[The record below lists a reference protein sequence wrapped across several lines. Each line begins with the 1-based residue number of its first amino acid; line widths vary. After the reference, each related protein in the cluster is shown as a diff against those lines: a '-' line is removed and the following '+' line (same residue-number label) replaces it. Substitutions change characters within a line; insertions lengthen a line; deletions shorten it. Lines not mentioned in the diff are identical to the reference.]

1 MIKSRFILAGLFTAF
16 VGLADVSA
24 QDIVARVPGLESNKD
39 YMNLLR
45 SDDNLRQKTDSLLA
59 VIRNLRVEMRSD
71 SEQRDSLSQVRLD
84 SMRIVLSDA
93 ENAIYNMRTQ
103 KMKLIDKINAIEQQH
118 VLSSM
123 GNIGNADGVKSSG
136 SIFSNEYFKKSIEPE
151 DFKTLMA
158 MQGKEA
164 TVRDYAQ
171 TYTKNY
177 SKIKSLYD
185 KYLLV
190 TTEAEAEELYR
201 QMATV
206 MDENMVLERRLSKM
220 WTEIYDQK
228 IYVYSYF
235 LEKESREDILEI
247 TESMI
252 MESRQQKLLS
262 VDNCVSEPI
271 MDYCLQK
278 PIILNYEMYVA
289 KLLNITPAIDSL
301 SNASRVVRQIDY
313 RMPVVDVERR
323 SFVDYQPIEFVAR
336 TPYNSSNPIPEC
348 VVYEYGVVYRI
359 LLGTYKYKQSASIF
373 RNATPL
379 FVEQLEDGRFSYY
392 AGGLHNKAEAEAAL
406 EVMKKKGFRNPQIV
420 EWFDGRKTNLSEVG
434 EGEAITYRLAIKGGE
449 LDDTVRDVIATM
461 AADCQISK
469 SGEGVFILAPFV
481 NRALA
486 ERVAQAVGKCDENL
500 TVEIIEV
507 KPEPQPEE
515 EE

>member
-136 SIFSNEYFKKSIEPE
+136 SIFSNEYFKKSIESE

-206 MDENMVLERRLSKM
+206 MDENIHTSWRK
-220 WTEIYDQK
+220 
-228 IYVYSYF
+228 
-235 LEKESREDILEI
+235 
-247 TESMI
+247 
-252 MESRQQKLLS
+252 
-262 VDNCVSEPI
+262 
-271 MDYCLQK
+271 
-278 PIILNYEMYVA
+278 
-289 KLLNITPAIDSL
+289 
-301 SNASRVVRQIDY
+301 SRV
-313 RMPVVDVERR
+313 
-323 SFVDYQPIEFVAR
+323 
-336 TPYNSSNPIPEC
+336 
-348 VVYEYGVVYRI
+348 RI
-359 LLGTYKYKQSASIF
+359 F
-373 RNATPL
+373 
-379 FVEQLEDGRFSYY
+379 
-392 AGGLHNKAEAEAAL
+392 
-406 EVMKKKGFRNPQIV
+406 
-420 EWFDGRKTNLSEVG
+420 
-434 EGEAITYRLAIKGGE
+434 
-449 LDDTVRDVIATM
+449 
-461 AADCQISK
+461 SK
-469 SGEGVFILAPFV
+469 S
-481 NRALA
+481 R
-486 ERVAQAVGKCDENL
+486 RV
-500 TVEIIEV
+500 
-507 KPEPQPEE
+507 
-515 EE
+515 

>member
-1 MIKSRFILAGLFTAF
+1 MIKCRFILAGLFTVL
-16 VGLADVSA
+16 VGAANVSA

-45 SDDNLRQKTDSLLA
+45 NDDKLRQRTDSLMA
-59 VIRNLRVEMRSD
+59 VVREVRIAMRSD
-71 SEQRDSLSQVRLD
+71 SDLRDSLSQVRLD

-103 KMKLIDKINAIEQQH
+103 KMKLIDQINAIEQQH

-123 GNIGNADGVKSSG
+123 GNIGGANGAKASG
-136 SIFSNEYFKKSIEPE
+136 SIFNNEYFKKSIEAE

-158 MQGKEA
+158 MQSKEA
-164 TVRDYAQ
+164 TARDYAQ

-177 SKIKSLYD
+177 TKIKNLYD

-201 QMATV
+201 EMATV
-206 MDENMVLERRLSKM
+206 MDENMVLERRLSKL

-247 TESMI
+247 TESMM

-262 VDNCVSEPI
+262 VDNCVSEPV

-289 KLLNITPAIDSL
+289 KLLNITPSIDSL

-323 SFVDYQPIEFVAR
+323 SFVDYQPIEFLPR
-336 TPYNSSNPIPEC
+336 TPYNSSNPIPDC
-348 VVYEYGVVYRI
+348 VIYEYGVVYRI
-359 LLGTYKYKQSASIF
+359 LLGTYKYKQSVSIF
-373 RNATPL
+373 RNVSPL
-379 FVEQLEDGRFSYY
+379 YIEQLEDGRFSYY
-392 AGGLHNKAEAEAAL
+392 AGGLHNKAEAEAAV

-420 EWFDGRKTNLSEVG
+420 EWVDGRKTNLSEVG
-434 EGEAITYRLAIKGGE
+434 EGEAITYRLSIKGGE

-461 AADCQISK
+461 AEDCQISK
-469 SGEGVFILAPFV
+469 LGEGVFSLGNFV

-486 ERVAQAVGKCDENL
+486 ERVAQAVTKCDEKL
-500 TVEIIEV
+500 SVEVVEI
-507 KPEPQPEE
+507 KPEPEPEDAE
-515 EE
+515 

>member
-1 MIKSRFILAGLFTAF
+1 MMKCRFVITGLFALL
-16 VGLADVSA
+16 VGIADVSA

-45 SDDNLRQKTDSLLA
+45 SDDKLRQKTDSLLA
-59 VIRNLRVEMRSD
+59 VVRDVRVAMRSD
-71 SEQRDSLSQVRLD
+71 SELRDSLSQIRMD

-103 KMKLIDKINAIEQQH
+103 KMKLIDQINAIEQQH

-123 GNIGNADGVKSSG
+123 GNIGGADGAKGSG
-136 SIFSNEYFKKSIEPE
+136 SIFNNEYFKKSIAPE
-151 DFKTLMA
+151 DFKTLIS
-158 MQGKEA
+158 MQGKET

-206 MDENMVLERRLSKM
+206 MDENMVLERRLAKL

-262 VDNCVSEPI
+262 VENCVSEPI

-278 PIILNYEMYVA
+278 PIVLNYEMYVA
-289 KLLNITPAIDSL
+289 KLLNLAPAIDSL
-301 SNASRVVRQIDY
+301 SNASRISRQIDY
-313 RMPVVDVERR
+313 RMPVVEVERR
-323 SFVDYQPIEFVAR
+323 SFVDYQPIEFLPR
-336 TPYNSSNPIPEC
+336 TPYNSSNPIPDC
-348 VVYEYGVVYRI
+348 VIYEYGVVYRI
-359 LLGTYKYKQSASIF
+359 LLGTYKYKQSVSIF
-373 RNATPL
+373 RNASPL
-379 FVEQLEDGRFSYY
+379 YIEKLEDGRFSYY
-392 AGGLHNKAEAEAAL
+392 AGGLHSKAEAEAAL

-420 EWFDGRKTNLSEVG
+420 EWYDGRKTNLSEVG

-449 LDDTVRDVIATM
+449 LDDTVKDVIATM

-469 SGEGVFILAPFV
+469 SSDGVFNIGTFV
-481 NRALA
+481 SRALA

-500 TVEIIEV
+500 QVEIIEI
-507 KPEPQPEE
+507 KPEPKPEE